1 MKRRRRKKSGGV
13 SEEIRRR
20 HAWLELIQISGPFL
34 ALPVVHR
41 VFPNGLP
48 AVPKQQRAEMRFL
61 VEEMLA
67 SKGGTRHKVIETMLR
82 DVLDWQD
89 HLRID
94 HDVPVHL
101 AEHLAG
107 VSAPIRPDFA
117 FHFDAVSDDEDDEAE
132 EDDESDTEEEESA
145 ESGDTEGISDSLG
158 GEWRLLGLYMPWGT
172 RPLDRIPG
180 AGAVTHVDRLASLLR
195 ARQVPIGVV
204 TDGRYW
210 AIVWAPLGGTT
221 GVAVWDADSFSGE
234 PQLFDAFVALLSR
247 YRFLAVDDDDTLPR
261 MLRESL
267 DRQEEVTERLGEQVR
282 AAVEMLVTK
291 LDQLDRDQGGKL
303 LKNVSDEEFYSGVVT
318 FMMRIVFLLFA
329 EERRMLPSDD
339 ATYVEGYSV
348 GYLVDQFDKRA
359 QLAGQQA
366 LRHRTAA
373 WHRLLAVSRAVYA
386 GIAHENLR
394 LPAYGGEMF
403 DPEAY
408 PWLEG
413 RVRDEPVATAEPP
426 AVDDLTVWHILRAVQ
441 FIEIDGEIRRLTFR
455 ALDVEQIGYVYEGLL
470 ELEVRTADE
479 IMLSLPRPAKWPRVK
494 KADVKEETCEVALSE
509 VLQKRE
515 ELDAKEFAAWLSG
528 YTAWKAD
535 KVSVEL
541 NAPVSTD
548 QRKEL
553 ERVVGTGPECTAAE
567 PFLRLIRVAENG
579 QPAVILP
586 QGRYVTRSSR
596 RASSGTHYTPRR
608 LAEEV
613 VRHALDPLV
622 HRPGPL
628 ETGDE
633 SQWRVRPSSEIRD
646 LKVADIAMGS
656 GAFLVAA
663 CRYLADKMVNAWEEE
678 GRQDAILAA
687 QQRAGQRVASDSDVD
702 AVLLEARRIIAE
714 HCLYGVDINPLA
726 VSMAKLSLWLI
737 TMDRERP
744 FGFLDDRLVAG
755 DSLLGLTSL
764 DQLTA
769 LHMDPVAGRKLHK
782 GTLDFA
788 DQWRAQLERSADL
801 RRKITAAPAI
811 TIRDI
816 EHKTKL
822 LKDATRIGRSL
833 TTVANALT
841 GLGLATATLKGK
853 KQDTPFVHFSL
864 MVSANEHALEK
875 LHDDA
880 ARSVQEGLPVGA
892 LARTPLHWPLAFPEV
907 FADEDH
913 PGFDAIIGNP
923 PFVGGKKISG
933 TMGGNYLAW
942 LQRWD
947 GNGVKGSTDLASR
960 FILRAERLLNHRGQ
974 LGLVTIKTVAEGA
987 PLKVGL
993 EQVTKKLNL
1002 WRARSPHSWP
1012 TESANITIVEFWA
1025 SRLELAPSALL
1036 WIDDEEVPS
1045 IGPDLQVIGTIP
1057 GRPHPL
1063 EKNKDIAFI
1072 GSYVLG
1078 TGFTLT
1084 NDEYEELVARNPRNA
1099 DLIQPY
1105 IVGKDLN
1112 QRPQSDAS
1120 RWVINF
1126 GNMSLE
1132 ETKEFPELI
1141 DIVSRLVK
1149 PERERKKRDNYR
1161 NQWWKFAERCPG
1173 LYRAIASL
1181 DHVLALSLV
1190 GNTLMPP
1197 RLRTGPVF
1205 AHKCVVFALD
1215 DFASLALLSS
1225 SVHASWVIRWT
1236 STMRT
1241 DLNYSPSQVFI
1252 TLPRPDATP
1261 GLERLGQQLHET
1273 RQEAILRRGWKGL
1286 TDTYNKVNSP
1296 AVQDPDAQ
1304 RLRDIHAEIDHE
1316 VLRAYGWTDIEP
1328 NVGFHRT
1335 KIGVR
1340 WMVDRDARFEIVDRL
1355 RILNEER
1362 FKAQG

>member
-1 MKRRRRKKSGGV
+1 MKRRRRKTSGGV

-20 HAWLELIQISGPFL
+20 HAWLELIQTSGPFL

-48 AVPKQQRAEMRFL
+48 EVPKRRRAEMRFL

-82 DVLDWQD
+82 EILDWQD

-94 HDVPVHL
+94 HDVPGHL

-117 FHFDAVSDDEDDEAE
+117 FHLDAVADDVEEADGE
-132 EDDESDTEEEESA
+132 EDDAEDEESSKA
-145 ESGDTEGISDSLG
+145 GDSEGISDSLG

-172 RPLDRIPG
+172 RPLDRIVG
-180 AGAVTHVDRLASLLR
+180 AGSVTHVDRMASLLR

-234 PQLFDAFVALLSR
+234 PQLLAAFFALLSR
-247 YRFLAVDDDDTLPR
+247 YRFLSVDEDDTLPR
-261 MLRESL
+261 MLRESIN
-267 DRQEEVTERLGEQVR
+267 RQEEVTERLGEQVR

-291 LDQLDRDQGGKL
+291 LDQLDRDQDGRL
-303 LKNVSDEEFYSGVVT
+303 LKDVSDEEFYSGVVT

-329 EERRMLPSDD
+329 EERRLLPSDD

-348 GYLVDQFDKRA
+348 GYLVDQLDRRA

-394 LPAYGGEMF
+394 LPAYGGELF
-403 DPEAY
+403 DPDAY

-413 RVRDEPVATAEPP
+413 RIRKEPVATAEPP

-441 FIEIDGEIRRLTFR
+441 FIDIDGEIRRLTFR

-470 ELEVRTADE
+470 ELEIRTADE
-479 IMLSLPRPAKWPRVK
+479 IVLSLPRPAKWPRVK
-494 KADVKEETCEVALSE
+494 KADVKEETCEIALSE
-509 VLQKRE
+509 VLLQHE
-515 ELDAKEFAAWLSG
+515 ELDGKDFAGWISG
-528 YTAWKAD
+528 YTAWNPD
-535 KVSVEL
+535 KISIEL
-541 NAPVSTD
+541 SAPVSSD
-548 QRKEL
+548 QRTEL
-553 ERVVGTGPECTAAE
+553 ERVVGTGAECSAIE
-567 PFLRLIRVAENG
+567 PFLRVIRVTENG

-586 QGRYVTRSSR
+586 RGRYVTQSSR

-613 VRHALDPLV
+613 IKHTLDPLV

-628 ETGDE
+628 ETGDD
-633 SQWRVRPSSEIRD
+633 SQWRVRPHTEIQA

-678 GRQDAILAA
+678 GRQDAIIAA
-687 QQRAGQRVASDSDVD
+687 QQRAGQRVASDSEVD
-702 AVLLEARRIIAE
+702 AVLLSARRIIAE

-769 LHMDPVAGRKLHK
+769 LHVDQIAGRKLHK
-782 GTLDFA
+782 GALDFT
-788 DQWRAQLERSADL
+788 DRWRAQMEHAADL
-801 RRKITAAPAI
+801 RRKITAAPAV

-816 EHKTKL
+816 EHKTRL
-822 LKDATRIGRSL
+822 LSDARRLGQSL
-833 TTVANALT
+833 TTVADGLT

-853 KQDTPFVHFSL
+853 KQDTPFVHLSL
-864 MVSANEHALEK
+864 MVSANEQSLES
-875 LHDDA
+875 LRDDA
-880 ARSVQEGLPVGA
+880 ERSVQEGLPEGA

-907 FADEDH
+907 FADADR
-913 PGFDAIIGNP
+913 PGFDAIFGNP
-923 PFVGGKKISG
+923 PFVGGQKISS
-933 TMGGNYLAW
+933 TMGDNYLAW

-947 GNGVKGSTDLASR
+947 GNGVKGSTDLAAR
-960 FILRAERLLNHRGQ
+960 FILRAERLLNYRGQ
-974 LGLVTIKTVAEGA
+974 LGLVTTSTVAKGA
-987 PLKVGL
+987 PMKVGL
-993 EQVTKKLNL
+993 EQVATKLDL
-1002 WRARSPHSWP
+1002 WRARSAHPWP
-1012 TESANITIVEFWA
+1012 TASASLPIVEFWG
-1025 SRLELAPSALL
+1025 SRTKLSLDAWR
-1036 WIDDEEVPS
+1036 WIDDEVVPA
-1045 IGPDLQVIGTIP
+1045 IGPDLQVVGTIP

-1063 EKNKDIAFI
+1063 KENEDVVFI
-1072 GSYVLG
+1072 GSYILG
-1078 TGFTLT
+1078 NGFTLT
-1084 NDEYEELVARNPRNA
+1084 AEQREELVAGDPRNA
-1099 DLIQPY
+1099 ELIQPY
-1105 IVGKDLN
+1105 VIGKDLN
-1112 QRPQSDAS
+1112 QRPRSDAS

-1126 GNMSLE
+1126 GSRTLE
-1132 ETKEFPELI
+1132 EAERYPDLI
-1141 DIVSRLVK
+1141 DIVRRLVK
-1149 PERERKKRDNYR
+1149 PQRDKSRDRQRREI
-1161 NQWWKFAERCPG
+1161 WWRFTRPAPE
-1173 LYRAIASL
+1173 LYAAIKDL

-1197 RLRTGPVF
+1197 RVPTGSVF
-1205 AHKCVVFALD
+1205 AHKCAVFALH
-1215 DFASLALLSS
+1215 DFASLAFLSS
-1225 SVHASWVIRWT
+1225 SAHASWVIRWT
-1236 STMRT
+1236 STRGKQA

-1252 TLPRPDATP
+1252 TLPWPALTAE
-1261 GLERLGQQLHET
+1261 LERLGQQLQET
-1273 RQEAILRRGWKGL
+1273 RQETILRRGWKGL
-1286 TDTYNKVNSP
+1286 TDTYNRVNSP
-1296 AVQDPDAQ
+1296 AAHDPDVQ
-1304 RLRDIHAEIDHE
+1304 KLRDIHVEIDHE
-1316 VLRAYGWTDIEP
+1316 VLRAYEWTDIRL
-1328 NVGFHRT
+1328 NIGFHRT
-1335 KIGVR
+1335 TIGER
-1340 WMVDRDARFEIVDRL
+1340 WIADRDARFEIADRL
-1355 RILNEER
+1355 RILNEKR
-1362 FKAQG
+1362 FQAQG